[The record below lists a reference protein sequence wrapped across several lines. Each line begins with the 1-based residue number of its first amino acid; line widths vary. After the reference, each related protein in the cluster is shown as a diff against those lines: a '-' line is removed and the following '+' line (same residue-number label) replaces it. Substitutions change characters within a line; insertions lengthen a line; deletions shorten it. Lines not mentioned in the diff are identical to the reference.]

1 MHVIIVL
8 LICLFPLVILVLGI
22 HRCVKTCRN
31 MSDQKK
37 LARFMK
43 VAALHRGEVG
53 RAQQWRCASCQ
64 AIMLSSFKIIAEGQ
78 TMFAVCERCA
88 CKYDSIYQ
96 YDELDNVLGN
106 V

>member
-1 MHVIIVL
+1 MHVILVSFF
-8 LICLFPLVILVLGI
+8 CLFPLTILVLLVNS
-22 HRCVKTCRN
+22 CAKSCRR
-31 MSDQKK
+31 
-37 LARFMK
+37 LAQQRNVAKFMK

-88 CKYDSIYQ
+88 SKYDSIYQ
-96 YDELDNVLGN
+96 YDEPDNVLDNV
-106 V
+106 

>member
-8 LICLFPLVILVLGI
+8 LFCLFPLLSLVLLVN
-22 HRCVKTCRN
+22 RCVRMNRQRTERSKI
-31 MSDQKK
+31 
-37 LARFMK
+37 ARFRQ

-64 AIMLSSFKIIAEGQ
+64 AIMLSSLKIVAEGQ

-88 CKYDSIYQ
+88 SKYDSIYQ
-96 YDELDNVLGN
+96 YDDPDSKLGN